1 MSFTT
6 EEPSGE
12 GSNNGHAKHLIDGN
26 AETFWHS
33 RWQGGSDPLPYEII
47 IDMNHRVKIAQVE
60 LLPRGRGSN
69 NPIKVVRFEASE
81 DGNNWES
88 IGQFGFTNQDAALKY
103 YVKSSTARY
112 IKLVIPDGVGNGTV
126 AAIRELDVRGTVIS

>member
-1 MSFTT
+1 MKIVSFTT
-6 EEPSGE
+6 EEASGE

-26 AETFWHS
+26 VETFWHS

-47 IDMNHRVKIAQVE
+47 IDMNHRVKIAQIE

-81 DGNNWES
+81 DGTNWES
-88 IGQFGFTNQDAALKY
+88 IGQFGFTNRCRTKILCK
-103 YVKSSTARY
+103 
-112 IKLVIPDGVGNGTV
+112 IIHGTLYQ
-126 AAIRELDVRGTVIS
+126 IGHSGWGG